1 MAIVIPTAWLGAQS
15 GGLAATPPQPVRASH
30 PQRLIEDV
38 QRTYATRLR
47 CLFSLGFPIA
57 TTAATFFDLM
67 LQIPIRTSE
76 GTAATGYTV
85 QLIGSQIEVRVTVSN
100 GVTTA
105 SATVTQSAAG
115 TASATG
121 VITTAPPVAGD
132 ADLFLKIE
140 IRATSGTGNL
150 LGVAIRERD
159 LTTAEL

>member
-1 MAIVIPTAWLGAQS
+1 MAIVIPSAWLGPQS

-30 PQRLIEDV
+30 PQRLIEDT

-47 CLFSLGFPIA
+47 CLFSLGFPIS
-57 TTAATFFDLM
+57 TTAGTLFTLM
-67 LQIPIRTSE
+67 EQIPIRTSA

-85 QLIGSQIEVRVTVSN
+85 QIVGSRVEVKVTVSD
-100 GVTTA
+100 GVNTGNV
-105 SATVTQSAAG
+105 TVTQSGAG
-115 TASATG
+115 TASAVGT
-121 VITTAPPVAGD
+121 ITTAPPVAGD

-140 IRATSGTGNL
+140 IRATSGTANL